1 MTTSVVVD
9 IDKVTTN
16 LTELKNLLEIQDDD
30 ICIFNRPERGLYSTK
45 KISKGDIVIK
55 VKRQYL
61 LEYNYICRLYAD
73 HPSFENFQTD
83 FVDKLLEVN
92 SLVAYYLYKL
102 KHKHIDSDVFQDATL
117 STVDDSMET
126 VAVVDPCSCCCAG
139 DDHRRK
145 LWLSYIDN
153 LPGVSEYINY
163 WPEDDAQ
170 LINDGTTIG
179 YLYNDFHRR
188 LQQDAFLIY
197 SYFHVDR
204 TISFDTFYDGYL
216 PLRLLVGSRIFGY
229 ICEGV
234 PQSGIVPYVDM
245 TNHALKHNTRW
256 HFSDEIDCFVLQATC
271 DISENSEIL
280 EYYGHH
286 SNSDLLL
293 YYGFTIK
300 SNPHVKIIIDM
311 ASSSHTSTNRSLSSS
326 LTGNSSNNTTSVFM
340 ANSCIM
346 SNHSDYDCSSSIC
359 SSRIEINHDTT
370 AAELQLMHRSNYS
383 AIYTALLR
391 LYNKRLVDVSRLKIQ
406 SNTNIMNI
414 YRDEIRLLAHILDLD
429 YN

>member
-9 IDKVTTN
+9 IDKVTPN
-16 LTELKNLLEIQDDD
+16 LTELKTLLEIQDDD

-92 SLVAYYLYKL
+92 SLVTYYLYKL
-102 KHKHIDSDVFQDATL
+102 KYKHIDSDVSQDATL
-117 STVDDSMET
+117 STVDDNKET
-126 VAVVDPCSCCCAG
+126 VEVVDPSSCSYAG

-179 YLYNDFHRR
+179 YLYNDFYRR

-197 SYFHVDR
+197 SYFHVNS
-204 TISFDTFYDGYL
+204 TISFDTFYDDYL

-271 DISENSEIL
+271 DIRENSEIL

-311 ASSSHTSTNRSLSSS
+311 ASSSHTSTNRSSSSSSS
-326 LTGNSSNNTTSVFM
+326 LTGNSSNNTTSIFM
-340 ANSCIM
+340 ANNCIM
-346 SNHSDYDCSSSIC
+346 SNHSDYDCSSC
-359 SSRIEINHDTT
+359 SRIEINHETT
-370 AAELQLMHRSNYS
+370 ADELQLMHRSNYS
-383 AIYTALLR
+383 AIYNALLK
-391 LYNKRLVDVSRLKIQ
+391 LYNKRLVDVSRVKIQ

>member
-1 MTTSVVVD
+1 MTTSAVVD

-16 LTELKNLLEIQDDD
+16 LTELKTLLETQDDD

-102 KHKHIDSDVFQDATL
+102 KYKHIDSDVSQDATL
-117 STVDDSMET
+117 STVEDSMET
-126 VAVVDPCSCCCAG
+126 VEVVDSCSCCCAG

-179 YLYNDFHRR
+179 YLYNDFYRR

-286 SNSDLLL
+286 CNSDLLL

-311 ASSSHTSTNRSLSSS
+311 ASSSHTSTNRSSSPSSSS
-326 LTGNSSNNTTSVFM
+326 LLTSIFM
-340 ANSCIM
+340 ANNCIM
-346 SNHSDYDCSSSIC
+346 SNHSDYDCSNSIS

-391 LYNKRLVDVSRLKIQ
+391 LYNKRLVDVSRVKIQ

>member
-9 IDKVTTN
+9 IDEVTPN
-16 LTELKNLLEIQDDD
+16 LAELKTLLEIQDDD

-61 LEYNYICRLYAD
+61 LEYNYICSLYAD

-102 KHKHIDSDVFQDATL
+102 KYKHIDSDVSQDATL
-117 STVDDSMET
+117 STVDDNMET
-126 VAVVDPCSCCCAG
+126 VEVVDPSSCSYAG

-179 YLYNDFHRR
+179 YLYNDFYRR

-197 SYFHVDR
+197 SYFHVNR
-204 TISFDTFYDGYL
+204 TIPFDTFYDDYL

-311 ASSSHTSTNRSLSSS
+311 ASSSHTSTNRSSSSS
-326 LTGNSSNNTTSVFM
+326 LTGNSSNNTTSIFM
-340 ANSCIM
+340 TNNCIM
-346 SNHSDYDCSSSIC
+346 SNHSDYDCSSC
-359 SSRIEINHDTT
+359 RRIEINHDTT
-370 AAELQLMHRSNYS
+370 TDELQLMHRSNYS
-383 AIYTALLR
+383 AIYTALLK
-391 LYNKRLVDVSRLKIQ
+391 LYNKRLVDVSRVKIQ

-414 YRDEIRLLAHILDLD
+414 YRDEIRLIAHILDLD